1 MAASSRYWRF
11 QRTGPLLS
19 ALLVAALGHLATL
32 SAAAAASGA
41 FPPFYTRAL
50 GINYGRVADNLL
62 PPSSAVALIKNLEAS
77 YVKIYDTDPQ
87 VLSAL
92 SNTALQVTITV
103 RNQDISNISSSPAVA
118 EQWVQS
124 NVLPHYP
131 ATLITAIMV
140 GNEVLSDYQ
149 NQATWL
155 LMLPA
160 MANIHASLL
169 NHGLADS
176 IKVTTSLAM
185 DVLSSSYPPSK
196 GTFRNDVASP
206 VLQPLLD
213 FVNRTASFLFL
224 DVYPFFAWSANPA
237 NVSLDYATFNL
248 DNANAEFDD
257 AGLSYSNMLDA
268 QLDAV
273 LAAMES
279 LGYPGVNVVI
289 GETGW
294 PTKGDD
300 NQQGANVPNATR
312 YNQQLVEKALAD
324 PPRGTPRR
332 PGAFIPTFIFSLFNE
347 DQKPGPTTERN
358 WGLFYPDGTPVY
370 PIVLSK
376 DAPSLS
382 HISVPFKNNAPAPSP
397 PAPPSPVTAQWCV
410 VSPVAVAQ
418 VDEASLQAA
427 LDYACG
433 AGADCSLIEPGE
445 PCYLPNTL
453 VSHASYA
460 FNSYWQ
466 KTKAVG
472 ASCDFHGAAALTS
485 SDPSVGDCV
494 FDHI

>member
-1 MAASSRYWRF
+1 MAASSRYRRM
-11 QRTGPLLS
+11 QRTVPLLF
-19 ALLVAALGHLATL
+19 ALLVAAFGHLVIL
-32 SAAAAASGA
+32 SSAADSGV

-50 GINYGRVADNLL
+50 GINYGRVADNL
-62 PPSSAVALIKNLEAS
+62 PSPSSAVALIKNLQAG
-77 YVKIYDTDPQ
+77 YVKIYDADPQ

-103 RNQDISNISSSPAVA
+103 RNQDISNISSSPTVA
-118 EQWVQS
+118 EQWVQA

-131 ATLITAIMV
+131 STLITAIMV

-185 DVLSSSYPPSK
+185 DVLSSSYPPSE

-213 FVNRTASFLFL
+213 FVNRTASFVFL
-224 DVYPFFAWSANPA
+224 DIYPFFAWSANPA
-237 NVSLDYATFNL
+237 NVTLDYATFSL
-248 DNANAEFDD
+248 DRTAAEFDD

-273 LAAMES
+273 LAAMER
-279 LGYPGVNVVI
+279 LGFPGVNVVV

-294 PTKGDD
+294 PTKGDE
-300 NQQGANVPNATR
+300 NQQGTNVPNATR
-312 YNQQLVEKALAD
+312 YNQQLVQKVLAD

-347 DQKPGPTTERN
+347 DQKPGPNTERN

-370 PIVLSK
+370 PIVLSN
-376 DAPSLS
+376 DAPALS
-382 HISVPFKNNAPAPSP
+382 HISVPSQNNGPLPAS
-397 PAPPSPVTAQWCV
+397 PPSPVSPQWCV

-418 VDEASLQAA
+418 VDETSLQAA

-466 KTKAVG
+466 KTKAAG
-472 ASCDFHGAAALTS
+472 ATCDFHGAAVLTS

-494 FDHI
+494 FDHM

>member
-1 MAASSRYWRF
+1 MAASSRYRRM
-11 QRTGPLLS
+11 QRTVPLLF
-19 ALLVAALGHLATL
+19 ALLVAAFGHLVIL
-32 SAAAAASGA
+32 SAAADSGV

-50 GINYGRVADNLL
+50 GINYGRVADNL
-62 PPSSAVALIKNLEAS
+62 PSPSSAVALIKNLQAG
-77 YVKIYDTDPQ
+77 YVKIYDADPQ

-103 RNQDISNISSSPAVA
+103 RNQDISNISSAPTVA
-118 EQWVQS
+118 EQWVQA

-131 ATLITAIMV
+131 STLITAIMV

-185 DVLSSSYPPSK
+185 DVLSSSYPPSE

-213 FVNRTASFLFL
+213 FVNRTGSFVFL
-224 DVYPFFAWSANPA
+224 DIYPFFAWSANPA
-237 NVSLDYATFNL
+237 NVTLDYATFSL
-248 DNANAEFDD
+248 DRTAAEFDD

-273 LAAMES
+273 LAAMER
-279 LGYPGVNVVI
+279 LGFPGVNVVV

-294 PTKGDD
+294 PTKGDE
-300 NQQGANVPNATR
+300 NQQGTNVPNATR
-312 YNQQLVEKALAD
+312 YNQQLVQKVLAD

-347 DQKPGPTTERN
+347 DQKPGPNTERN

-370 PIVLSK
+370 PIVLSN
-376 DAPSLS
+376 DAPALS
-382 HISVPFKNNAPAPSP
+382 HISVPSQNNGPPPPS
-397 PAPPSPVTAQWCV
+397 PPSPVSVQWCV

-418 VDEASLQAA
+418 VDETSLQAA

-466 KTKAVG
+466 KTKAAG
-472 ASCDFHGAAALTS
+472 ATCDFHGAAVLTS

-494 FDHI
+494 FDHM

>member
-1 MAASSRYWRF
+1 MAASSRYRRM
-11 QRTGPLLS
+11 QRTVPLLF
-19 ALLVAALGHLATL
+19 ALLIAAFGHRVIL
-32 SAAAAASGA
+32 SAAADSGV

-50 GINYGRVADNLL
+50 GINYGRVADNL
-62 PPSSAVALIKNLEAS
+62 PSPSSAVALIKNLQAG
-77 YVKIYDTDPQ
+77 YVKIYDADPQ

-103 RNQDISNISSSPAVA
+103 RNQDISNISSSPTVA
-118 EQWVQS
+118 EQWVQA

-131 ATLITAIMV
+131 STLITAIMV

-185 DVLSSSYPPSK
+185 DVLSSSYPPSE

-213 FVNRTASFLFL
+213 FVNRTASFVFL
-224 DVYPFFAWSANPA
+224 DIYPFFAWSANPA
-237 NVSLDYATFNL
+237 NVTLDYATFSL
-248 DNANAEFDD
+248 DRTAAEFDD

-273 LAAMES
+273 LAAMER
-279 LGYPGVNVVI
+279 LGFPGVNVVV

-294 PTKGDD
+294 PTKGDE
-300 NQQGANVPNATR
+300 NQQGTNVPNATR
-312 YNQQLVEKALAD
+312 YNQQLVQKVLAD

-332 PGAFIPTFIFSLFNE
+332 PGVFIPTFIFSLFNE
-347 DQKPGPTTERN
+347 DQKPGPNTERN
-358 WGLFYPDGTPVY
+358 WGLFYADGTPVY
-370 PIVLSK
+370 PIVLSN
-376 DAPSLS
+376 DAPALS
-382 HISVPFKNNAPAPSP
+382 HISVPSQNNGPLPAS
-397 PAPPSPVTAQWCV
+397 PPSPVSPQWCV

-418 VDEASLQAA
+418 VDETSLQAA

-466 KTKAVG
+466 KTKAAG
-472 ASCDFHGAAALTS
+472 ATCDFHGAAVLTS

-494 FDHI
+494 FDHM

>member
-1 MAASSRYWRF
+1 MAASSRYRRM
-11 QRTGPLLS
+11 QRTVPLLF
-19 ALLVAALGHLATL
+19 ALLVAAFGHLVIL
-32 SAAAAASGA
+32 SAAADSGV

-50 GINYGRVADNLL
+50 GINYGRVADNL
-62 PPSSAVALIKNLEAS
+62 PSPSSAVALIKNLQAG
-77 YVKIYDTDPQ
+77 YVKIYDADPQ

-103 RNQDISNISSSPAVA
+103 RNQDISNISSSPTVA
-118 EQWVQS
+118 EQWVQA

-131 ATLITAIMV
+131 STLITAIMV

-185 DVLSSSYPPSK
+185 DVLSSSYPPSE

-213 FVNRTASFLFL
+213 FVNRTASFVFL
-224 DVYPFFAWSANPA
+224 DIYPFFAWSANPA
-237 NVSLDYATFNL
+237 NVTLDYATFSL
-248 DNANAEFDD
+248 DRTAAEFDD

-273 LAAMES
+273 LAAMER
-279 LGYPGVNVVI
+279 LGFPGVNVVV

-294 PTKGDD
+294 PTKGDE
-300 NQQGANVPNATR
+300 NQQGTNVPNATR
-312 YNQQLVEKALAD
+312 YNQQLVQKVLAD

-347 DQKPGPTTERN
+347 DQKPGPNTERN

-370 PIVLSK
+370 PIVLSN
-376 DAPSLS
+376 DAPALS
-382 HISVPFKNNAPAPSP
+382 HISVPSQNNGPP
-397 PAPPSPVTAQWCV
+397 PASPPSPVSVQWCV

-418 VDEASLQAA
+418 VDETSLQAA

-466 KTKAVG
+466 KTKAAG
-472 ASCDFHGAAALTS
+472 ATCDFHGAAVLTS

-494 FDHI
+494 FDHM

>member
-1 MAASSRYWRF
+1 MAASSRYRRM
-11 QRTGPLLS
+11 QRTVPLLF
-19 ALLVAALGHLATL
+19 ALLVAAFGHRVIL
-32 SAAAAASGA
+32 SAAADSGV

-50 GINYGRVADNLL
+50 GINYGRVADNL
-62 PPSSAVALIKNLEAS
+62 PSPSSAVALIKNLQAG
-77 YVKIYDTDPQ
+77 YVKIYDADPQ

-103 RNQDISNISSSPAVA
+103 RNQDISNISSSPTVA
-118 EQWVQS
+118 EQWVQA

-131 ATLITAIMV
+131 STLITAIMV

-185 DVLSSSYPPSK
+185 DVLSSSYPPSE
-196 GTFRNDVASP
+196 GTFRNDIASP

-213 FVNRTASFLFL
+213 FVNRTGSFVFL
-224 DVYPFFAWSANPA
+224 DIYPFFAWSANPA
-237 NVSLDYATFNL
+237 NVTLDYATFSL
-248 DNANAEFDD
+248 DRTAAEFDD

-273 LAAMES
+273 LAAMER
-279 LGYPGVNVVI
+279 LGFPGVNVVV

-294 PTKGDD
+294 PTKGDE
-300 NQQGANVPNATR
+300 NQQGTNVPNATR
-312 YNQQLVEKALAD
+312 YNQQLVQKVLAD

-347 DQKPGPTTERN
+347 DQKPGPNTERN

-370 PIVLSK
+370 PIVLSN
-376 DAPSLS
+376 DAPALS
-382 HISVPFKNNAPAPSP
+382 HISVPSQNNGPLPAS
-397 PAPPSPVTAQWCV
+397 PPSPVSPQWCV

-418 VDEASLQAA
+418 VDETSLQAA

-433 AGADCSLIEPGE
+433 AGADCSLIETGE

-466 KTKAVG
+466 KTKAAG
-472 ASCDFHGAAALTS
+472 ATCDFHGAAVLTS

-494 FDHI
+494 FDHM

>member
-1 MAASSRYWRF
+1 MAASSRYRRM
-11 QRTGPLLS
+11 QRTVPLLF
-19 ALLVAALGHLATL
+19 ALLVAAFGHLVIL
-32 SAAAAASGA
+32 SAAADSGV

-50 GINYGRVADNLL
+50 GINYGRVADNL
-62 PPSSAVALIKNLEAS
+62 PSPSSAVALIKNLQAG
-77 YVKIYDTDPQ
+77 YVKIYDADPQ

-103 RNQDISNISSSPAVA
+103 RNQDISNISSSPTVA
-118 EQWVQS
+118 EQWVQA

-131 ATLITAIMV
+131 STLITAIMV

-160 MANIHASLL
+160 MPNIHASLL

-185 DVLSSSYPPSK
+185 DVLSSSYPPSE

-213 FVNRTASFLFL
+213 FVNRTGSFVFL
-224 DVYPFFAWSANPA
+224 DIYPFFAWSANPA
-237 NVSLDYATFNL
+237 NVTLDYATFSL
-248 DNANAEFDD
+248 DRTAAEFDD

-273 LAAMES
+273 LAAMGR
-279 LGYPGVNVVI
+279 LGFPGVNVVV

-294 PTKGDD
+294 PTKGDE
-300 NQQGANVPNATR
+300 NQQGTNVPNATR
-312 YNQQLVEKALAD
+312 YNQQLVQKVLAD

-347 DQKPGPTTERN
+347 DQKPGPNTERN

-370 PIVLSK
+370 PIVLSN
-376 DAPSLS
+376 DAPALS
-382 HISVPFKNNAPAPSP
+382 HISVPSQNNGPLPAS
-397 PAPPSPVTAQWCV
+397 PPSPVSPQWCV

-418 VDEASLQAA
+418 VDETSLQAA

-466 KTKAVG
+466 KTKA
-472 ASCDFHGAAALTS
+472 ADATCDFHGAAVLTS

-494 FDHI
+494 FDHM

>member
-1 MAASSRYWRF
+1 MAASSRYRRM
-11 QRTGPLLS
+11 QRTVPLLFS
-19 ALLVAALGHLATL
+19 LLVAAFGHLVIL
-32 SAAAAASGA
+32 SAAADSGV

-50 GINYGRVADNLL
+50 GINYGRVADNL
-62 PPSSAVALIKNLEAS
+62 PSPSSAVALIKNLQAG
-77 YVKIYDTDPQ
+77 YVKIYDADPQ

-103 RNQDISNISSSPAVA
+103 RNQDISNISSSPTVA
-118 EQWVQS
+118 EQWVQA

-131 ATLITAIMV
+131 STLITAIMV

-176 IKVTTSLAM
+176 IKITTSLAM
-185 DVLSSSYPPSK
+185 DVLSSSYPPSE

-213 FVNRTASFLFL
+213 FVNRTGSFVFL
-224 DVYPFFAWSANPA
+224 DIYPFFAWSANPA
-237 NVSLDYATFNL
+237 NVTLDYATFSL
-248 DNANAEFDD
+248 DRTAAEFDD

-273 LAAMES
+273 LAAMER
-279 LGYPGVNVVI
+279 LGFPGVNVVV

-294 PTKGDD
+294 PTKGDE
-300 NQQGANVPNATR
+300 NQQGTNVPNATR
-312 YNQQLVEKALAD
+312 YNQQLVQKVLAD

-347 DQKPGPTTERN
+347 DQKPGPNTERN
-358 WGLFYPDGTPVY
+358 WGLFYADGTPVY
-370 PIVLSK
+370 PIVLSN
-376 DAPSLS
+376 DAPALS
-382 HISVPFKNNAPAPSP
+382 HISVPSQNNGPLPAS
-397 PAPPSPVTAQWCV
+397 PPSPVSPQWCV

-418 VDEASLQAA
+418 VDETSLQAA

-466 KTKAVG
+466 KTKAAG
-472 ASCDFHGAAALTS
+472 ATCDFHGAAVLTS

-494 FDHI
+494 FDHM